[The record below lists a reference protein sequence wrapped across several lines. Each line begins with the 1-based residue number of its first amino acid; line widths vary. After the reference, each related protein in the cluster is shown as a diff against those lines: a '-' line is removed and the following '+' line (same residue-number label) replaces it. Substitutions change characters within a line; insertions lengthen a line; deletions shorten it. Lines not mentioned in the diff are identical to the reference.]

1 MLEQHRRL
9 PRRNPRQ
16 RRRHVKQ
23 VAFVNFWQKLT
34 AHFAERPHDGEN
46 RQQRHQQGELRPFQ
60 YLQQQRVVNRNQEAV
75 QRIARFRRDLT
86 FDPKAHQD
94 RDHHDCQRRRPRH
107 GVGFGKRQ
115 RTKQAPFLP
124 FEGEDRDKRQR
135 DNQQADKQRRPHFH
149 RRIGD
154 LFPAG
159 SVIHRFIRMRLLP
172 VFEPLV
178 GIFDHH
184 DRRIHHRADGNG
196 DPSQR
201 HDVGVQPLEMHHD
214 KGDAQAQRQR
224 DDRHQ
229 RRAHVPEEQRA
240 DHRHHDKLFN
250 QLRAQ
255 VVDGPVNQL
264 AAVVGGDHL
273 NPFRQAF
280 LQRGELLFHRRNHFT
295 GVLTRAQQHHAAR
308 HFTLAVHFSD
318 TAAHFRADL
327 HPRHVFQV
335 DRYAVR
341 FGLQDDMV
349 KVLQAF
355 EIAGGAYHIFRFGH
369 LHR

>member
-1 MLEQHRRL
+1 M
-9 PRRNPRQ
+9 
-16 RRRHVKQ
+16 
-23 VAFVNFWQKLT
+23 
-34 AHFAERPHDGEN
+34 
-46 RQQRHQQGELRPFQ
+46 
-60 YLQQQRVVNRNQEAV
+60 VNRNQEAV

-94 RDHHDCQRRRPRH
+94 RDHHDRQRRRPRH

-124 FEGEDRDKRQR
+124 FKGEDRDKRQR
-135 DNQQADKQRRPHFH
+135 DNQQADKQRRPHFY
-149 RRIGD
+149 RRIGY

-159 SVIHRFIRMRLLP
+159 GVVHLFIRMRILP
-172 VFEPLV
+172 VLEPFV
-178 GIFDHH
+178 GVFDHH
-184 DRRIHHRADGNG
+184 DRCVHHRTDGNRY
-196 DPSQR
+196 PAQR
-201 HDVGVQPLEMHHD
+201 HDVGVQPLEMHDD

-250 QLRAQ
+250 QLGAQ

-264 AAVVGGDHL
+264 AAVIGGYHL

-280 LQRGELLFHRRNHFT
+280 LQRGELLFHRRNHFS

-308 HFTLAVHFSD
+308 YFTLTVQFSN
-318 TAAHFRADL
+318 TTAHFRANL
-327 HPRHVFQV
+327 HPRHVLEV
-335 DRYAVR
+335 DRHAVR
-341 FGLQDDMV
+341 FGFQNDMV

-355 EIAGGAYHIFRFGH
+355 EIAGGPHHIFRFRH